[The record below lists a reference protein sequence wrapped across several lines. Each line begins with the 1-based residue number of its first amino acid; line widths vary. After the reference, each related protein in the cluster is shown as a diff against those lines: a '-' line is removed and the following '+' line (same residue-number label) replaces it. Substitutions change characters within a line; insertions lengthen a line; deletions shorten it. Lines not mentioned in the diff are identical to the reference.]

1 MAVRVVDPQG
11 VELATQLQGSLSGQV
26 EVEFPLSLSGV
37 YRIAVET
44 RVGDRPVRVQ
54 ERGLSWDYPEELR
67 FRPADTALLKSIAAA
82 SGGRYD
88 PRAEDV
94 WRRSGPRVPYTM
106 PLWPALVA
114 TALLLLVVDVRLKR
128 G

>member
-1 MAVRVVDPQG
+1 VVDPHG
-11 VELATQLQGSLSGQV
+11 VALATQLRGSLPGRV
-26 EVEFPLSLSGV
+26 EVEFPLSLPGL

-44 RVGDRPVRVQ
+44 HVGDRPVRVQ

-114 TALLLLVVDVRLKR
+114 TALVLLAVDVRLKR